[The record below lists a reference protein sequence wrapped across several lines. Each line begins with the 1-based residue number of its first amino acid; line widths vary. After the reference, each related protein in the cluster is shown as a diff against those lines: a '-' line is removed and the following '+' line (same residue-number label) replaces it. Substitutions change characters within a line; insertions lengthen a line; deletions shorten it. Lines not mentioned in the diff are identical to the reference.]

1 MQTRDIGI
9 VLLIGLLILGVIGA
23 GIPYTTSQFI
33 WQSTD
38 LNYVKF
44 YAGEYDGNGLI
55 IDGNIFTIFD
65 LNGSGGSGSF
75 TDTNFETAG
84 LTLTG
89 SNTGDQDLSGLVPYV
104 GASSNV
110 NLDTY
115 DISATDGLFA
125 GNVGIGTTSP
135 SEKLDVNGNI
145 NIDSGL
151 LYLNTLAGTWEG
163 SIYKDGSRFINFFAP
178 AGTVWQKNTFIGAG
192 AGSSN
197 LDADGTSYK
206 AGGNLGVGD
215 KSLDALTTGYNN
227 AAFGTNAGTSLL
239 NGAYNL
245 IIGTNAMGDATTG
258 TWNTAIG
265 TNSMLD
271 SGGYY
276 NTALGRYTL
285 QYIRGQTNVAIGFDT
300 GRFDSFG
307 DDFINGNNN
316 LLLGSGA
323 KVYEN
328 GNSNSVIIG
337 NNAIGIGSN
346 TVVLGNDDVVTT
358 ALKGNVG
365 IGTTNP
371 GEKLEVDG
379 VIKATEIKAVHKT
392 SDGTSAV
399 ADGNYVMG
407 IGNDTNGSITIKD
420 GLITS
425 ITEAS

>member
-1 MQTRDIGI
+1 MNITDKKMSRGNFLKLGVGSIIGAALMPSVLANTFLRKTNSTTIDIDDVYTRTSNDSRYLKLDCSNANINIDIGSYD
-9 VLLIGLLILGVIGA
+9 L
-23 GIPYTTSQFI
+23 TT
-33 WQSTD
+33 TGT
-38 LNYVKF
+38 L
-44 YAGEYDGNGLI
+44 
-55 IDGNIFTIFD
+55 
-65 LNGSGGSGSF
+65 SGGTL
-75 TDTNFETAG
+75 TDGTA
-84 LTLTG
+84 TLTG
-89 SNTGDQDLSGLVPYV
+89 GSLV
-104 GASSNV
+104 S
-110 NLDTY
+110 LTE
-115 DISATDGLFA
+115 
-125 GNVGIGTTSP
+125 VGIGTASP
-135 SEKLDVNGNI
+135 SEKLDVVGNI

-151 LYLNTLAGTWEG
+151 LYLNTVAGTWEG

-206 AGGNLGVGD
+206 AGGNLGLGD
-215 KSLDALTTGYNN
+215 NALDALTTGYNN

-239 NGAYNL
+239 DGAYNL

-285 QYIRGQTNVAIGFDT
+285 QYIRGQVNVAIGYDS

-307 DDFINGNNN
+307 DDFIYGNNN

-337 NNAIGIGSN
+337 DSAIGIGSN
-346 TVVLGNDDVVTT
+346 TVVLGNDNIVTT

-365 IGTTNP
+365 IGTTSP
-371 GEKLEVDG
+371 GEKLEVNG
-379 VIKATEIKAVHKT
+379 NIKATEIKAIHKT
-392 SDGTSAV
+392 ADGTSAV
-399 ADGNYVMG
+399 ADGEYVMG